1 MYIRNN
7 SNIDLEFVL
16 GSDLSQDDP
25 CELNFSLARVCE
37 NWARK
42 AAPRWVDF
50 FSSAGARLTQW
61 VFKIVFMTDT

>member
-25 CELNFSLARVCE
+25 CELNFSLARVWE
-37 NWARK
+37 NGARSV
-42 AAPRWVDF
+42 AFSMF
-50 FSSAGARLTQW
+50 FFVFASAGARLPQW
-61 VFKIVFMTDT
+61 GFF